1 MHLTL
6 LSCTPFRI
14 VGIFINLIL
23 LFRYLFALI
32 LSDSKMIKHMGK
44 SGFGG
49 FALSL
54 ISAFLG
60 MLAPAFGDNIFTYII
75 GGFIFFMWAGMFYI
89 WLRFDFL
96 EDDLKHHHIM
106 PYILS
111 VAYQVVYL
119 VKTGDAIVVMIV
131 GAYWMLLGYV
141 IGILLRLIYPKYSE
155 AVGIGLIYPVWS
167 IFLICFRVI
176 LS

>member
-6 LSCTPFRI
+6 LSCTPFRL
-14 VGIFINLIL
+14 VGLFINLIL
-23 LFRYLFALI
+23 FLRYLLALGVG
-32 LSDSKMIKHMGK
+32 DSKMIKHMGK

-49 FALSL
+49 FTLSV

-60 MLAPAFGDNIFTYII
+60 MLVPSFGDNIFTYII

-119 VKTGDAIVVMIV
+119 AKTGDAAIAMIV
-131 GAYWMLLGYV
+131 ATYWMLLGYV
-141 IGILLRLIYPKYSE
+141 LGSLLLLVSPKYSE
-155 AVGIGLIYPVWS
+155 SVGIGLIYPIWA
-167 IFLICFRVI
+167 IFSICFH
-176 LS
+176 LSLS